1 MSTEFIPSLLVP
13 EIYFPMQQEKGFT
26 ANLLEKMA
34 TDGFYRSYEIADG
47 QDQQERKRILALKE
61 QYNFQLTQWLTF
73 LIDKNKL
80 DVSSLDSQL
89 RSESVRQIKE
99 NIYFAA
105 ECGARNIAF
114 VPGPDPGPER
124 RLEAMEGFYEA
135 LCDICE
141 EASKYH
147 MNVLVEHLDR
157 FAHKK
162 RLIGPM
168 SDTVELLSSVA
179 KKYSNIGLAFDTA
192 HAALNKEDISEALE
206 LAKAQIHQIHFSNAV
221 VDPNS
226 ELYGDFHMPIG
237 EPGFLTI
244 EKISD
249 ILRKADELSLQ
260 SEHGLRVAVEVRGK
274 DKDNY
279 QANETIVRS
288 ILEKALSLVA
298 SR

>member
-1 MSTEFIPSLLVP
+1 MSTHFIPSLLVP
-13 EIYFPMQQEKGFT
+13 EIYFPVKHERGFT
-26 ANLLEKMA
+26 GNLLEKMA
-34 TDGFYRSYEIADG
+34 SEGFYRSFEIAGVD
-47 QDQQERKRILALKE
+47 DKQERRGILSLKE
-61 QYNFQLTQWLTF
+61 KYNFQLTQWLTF
-73 LIDKNKL
+73 LIDKNNL
-80 DVSSLDSQL
+80 DVSALDSQL

-99 NIYFAA
+99 NIYLAA
-105 ECGARNIAF
+105 ECGVENIAF
-114 VPGPDPGPER
+114 VPGLDPGPER
-124 RLEAMEGFYEA
+124 RLEAMEGFYDA

-141 EASKYH
+141 EASKYN

-168 SDTVELLSSVA
+168 DDTVELLSNVA

-192 HAALNKEDISEALE
+192 HAALNKEVISDALK
-206 LAKAQIHQIHFSNAV
+206 LAKTHIHQIHFSNAV
-221 VDPNS
+221 VDPNN

-237 EPGFLTI
+237 EPGFLTV

-260 SEHGLRVAVEVRGK
+260 SDHGLRVAVEVRGN
-274 DKDNY
+274 DKVNY
-279 QANETIVRS
+279 QENEKTTRS
-288 ILEKALSLVA
+288 ILERALSLVT